1 MFQAR
6 INFQYGNLT
15 SRYTSSQTALEE
27 IAMTVEGLEELF
39 QQTWLDHV
47 LHYGLLVGAIFQL
60 ICIAAIVVLPP
71 RPEEE
76 SSDELDSPEA
86 DAEEREEHT
95 PTHTSTKGSGGQ
107 PAQGG
112 SKKKSK
118 GARKRK

>member
-1 MFQAR
+1 
-6 INFQYGNLT
+6 
-15 SRYTSSQTALEE
+15 
-27 IAMTVEGLEELF
+27 MTVEGLEELF

-47 LHYGLLVGAIFQL
+47 LHYGLLVGAVFQL

-76 SSDELDSPEA
+76 SSGELDSPEA
-86 DAEEREEHT
+86 EEREEHA
-95 PTHTSTKGSGGQ
+95 PTHTSARGSSGQ

-112 SKKKSK
+112 SRKKAK